1 MTWKIIPIDNPGTA
15 FQYGGDDT
23 KKICKYLAGLDL
35 TLESTS
41 DKVEID
47 TPTAFRTDKFRIKSP
62 TTGFNY
68 IFRSQNITKD
78 IILSLPLTETDGVL
92 SLAGTNAINDWGTNL
107 QTFRHQNLKI
117 MNPLNTFGYLFNTS
131 AITAPINISLPQ
143 LSSDDTFAFVNAA
156 QVLNNKTLASPTI
169 TAMIVN
175 TDSNTIKH
183 STTNNAGDLLV
194 NTGSKFD
201 RFARGTA
208 NQVPIM
214 NPTGTGLTWIDKAN
228 LAGSGGG
235 GGGGGGGT
243 GDFVFPL
250 VGNVISGAWYGAS
263 SNGGAG
269 LWSNYLT
276 DVSNVTPARI
286 QDSTS
291 RMGMRYNFTGDDDRG
306 GFRENGH
313 YFTRTNDPELWVRW
327 RYDPLSATHTSS
339 TNYRVVV
346 GFTSDVTADYGSDS
360 SLNNKSC
367 FMWYK
372 ETADTVIQVGRN
384 DGDATQDKDSSQV
397 SLTQTDTAVNTI
409 RIFGD
414 NTNSRFGISLNGAT
428 AVYYTTEIPAA
439 TTRLGCI
446 VQFENENTDDRSVEI
461 LGSYFKAK
469 VI

>member
-1 MTWKIIPIDNPGTA
+1 MTWKIIPIDNPGNA

-23 KKICKYLAGLDL
+23 KKLMKYHSGFDL
-35 TLESTS
+35 TLEDTS

-47 TPTAFRTDKFRIKSP
+47 TPTAFRTDKLRIKSP
-62 TTGFNY
+62 STGFNY
-68 IFRSQNITKD
+68 IIRSQNIDKD
-78 IILSLPLTETDGVL
+78 IILSLPLTTTDGTF
-92 SLAGTNAINDWGTNL
+92 SLASTNAINDWGNNL
-107 QTFRHQNLKI
+107 QTFRHLNLKI
-117 MNPLNTFGYLFNTS
+117 MNPLNTFGYIVNTS
-131 AITAPINISLPQ
+131 AITTNTNITIPALT
-143 LSSDDTFAFVNAA
+143 SDDTFVFTNAI
-156 QVLNNKTLASPTI
+156 QVLTNKTLTSPTI
-169 TAMIVN
+169 NAMLIN
-175 TDSNTIKH
+175 TDANTIKH
-183 STTNNAGDLLV
+183 STTNNAGDLMV

-201 RFARGTA
+201 RFQRGTA

-214 NPTGTGLTWIDKAN
+214 NGTGTGLTWIDKAN
-228 LAGSGGG
+228 LGGSGGG
-235 GGGGGGGT
+235 GGGSGT

-250 VGNVISGAWYGAS
+250 AGNVISGAWYGS
-263 SNGGAG
+263 SSSGGAG
-269 LWSNYLT
+269 VWSNYLT
-276 DVSNVTPARI
+276 DVSNVSPARI
-286 QDSTS
+286 QDATG
-291 RMGMRYNFTGDDDRG
+291 RMGMRYNFTSDDDRG

-313 YFTRTNDPELWVRW
+313 FFTRMNDPELWVRW

-346 GFTSDVTADYGSDS
+346 GFTSDVTADYGSDG
-360 SLNNKSC
+360 SLNNKST
-367 FMWYK
+367 FMWFK

-384 DGDATQDKDSSQV
+384 DGDATQDKDSTQV
-397 SLTQTDTAVNTI
+397 SLSQTDTNVNTI